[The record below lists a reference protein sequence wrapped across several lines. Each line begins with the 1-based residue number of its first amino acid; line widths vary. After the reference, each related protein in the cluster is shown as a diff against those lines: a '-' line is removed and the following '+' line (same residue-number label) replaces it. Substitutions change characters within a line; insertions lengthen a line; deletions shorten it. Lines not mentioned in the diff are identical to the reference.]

1 MASESFEAEDSPEVE
16 PADWGEESDV
26 EDGPELGELDGDELD
41 EDALA
46 EEDIDEG
53 ELDDDEDLVEEE
65 LSDDADLD
73 DEDGDGDEEAL
84 DELEAEEL
92 EMLTSDEES
101 ETLIVD
107 EAAEMRAIRRAE
119 LAMDADGGGERAEDE
134 FLCQSCFLVL
144 KRSQLADARKMW
156 CKDCAA

>member
-1 MASESFEAEDSPEVE
+1 MASESFEVEDSPEVE
-16 PADWGEESDV
+16 PADWGDDSDP

-41 EDALA
+41 EDALV
-46 EEDIDEG
+46 EEDIEEG
-53 ELDDDEDLVEEE
+53 DLEEDLGDEE
-65 LSDDADLD
+65 LGDDADLD

-92 EMLTSDEES
+92 EMLTDDEES

-119 LAMDADGGGERAEDE
+119 LAMDADGGGERSEDE

-156 CKDCAA
+156 CRDCAA